1 MKIGFIGQGI
11 GVSSESGSQ
20 FVTEASA
27 DIDDVSRVG
36 TVVYDSIRSG
46 QFDTVRIF
54 SAFARASAVEQLEK
68 TLPQSSAPSLEVVV
82 GIDYQNTPKEA
93 LEALAEL
100 PADVRVFQR
109 NAITYHPKI
118 YYFDGSEAT
127 RLVVGSS
134 NLTDAGLNRN
144 VESAIVVE
152 TENNDTDVV
161 SDAIEFTA
169 HIWESADPLSQELID
184 ALMEQGQIASSSQQR
199 SKGNGRDSGVDE
211 ETERPSILDDF
222 GADTP
227 IQGLSPV
234 VPSGPDTDEPES
246 GQATGTNELPPRSEM
261 PPIPSANE
269 FDTKTDRDYYRQLTN
284 NQSNQPS
291 LIRRYVRAHGE
302 VAMTELERIA
312 SEDWGYSLSGSFGA
326 SIHIL
331 TDVTHEIRR
340 ENRQADTYLIW
351 TGE

>member
-1 MKIGFIGQGI
+1 MEIGFIGQGI
-11 GVSSESGSQ
+11 SVSSESGSQ
-20 FVTEASA
+20 FVTEANA

-36 TVVYDSIRSG
+36 TVVYDSIKDE
-46 QFDTVRIF
+46 QFETVRIF
-54 SAFARASAVEQLEK
+54 SAFARASAVEQLQK
-68 TLPQSSAPSLEVVV
+68 VLSQSSTPSLEIVV
-82 GIDYQNTPKEA
+82 GIDHQNTPKEA

-118 YYFDGSEAT
+118 YYFAGSEAT

-144 VESAIVVE
+144 VESAIIVE
-152 TENNDTDVV
+152 TANH
-161 SDAIEFTA
+161 DADIVADALEFTTQ
-169 HIWESADPLSQELID
+169 IWESADPLSEALID
-184 ALMEQGQIASSSQQR
+184 ALMKQGQIASSSQQ
-199 SKGNGRDSGVDE
+199 KPTDDKQDSGVDG
-211 ETERPSILDDF
+211 ETEQPPILDDF

-234 VPSGPDTDEPES
+234 VPSGPGADESEVR
-246 GQATGTNELPPRSEM
+246 QATTTNDLPPRSEM
-261 PPIPSANE
+261 PPIPSADE
-269 FDTKTDRDYYRQLTN
+269 FDTKTDKDYYRQLIN
-284 NQSNQPS
+284 DQSNQPS

-302 VAMTELERIA
+302 VAMTDLERIA

-331 TDVTHEIRR
+331 TDVTDEVRR
-340 ENRQADTYLIW
+340 ESRRGETYFIW